1 MSHGAF
7 RKEVDVLTCAGAMKA
22 FPDRCRVVPLSRCT
36 TWRIG
41 GPCAVLLPVDLRELT
56 AMMRWI
62 AVENV
67 PWSMLG
73 RGSNLL
79 APSPGWDG
87 VAVSLQGLFRTFEIR
102 DREIRAGGGAALPAM
117 AGASCSAGL
126 SGMVFAAGIPGTVGG
141 AVFMNA
147 GAYGEDMGGLVT
159 AVQAVFPGGELLEL
173 SGKECLFGYRHSLF
187 QDRPGAIC
195 RVAMR
200 LLPGSREELRRQA
213 RDVLEKRRN
222 SFPIKVPN
230 AGSVFRRPDDGPPPG
245 RLLEECGLK
254 GRAVGGARFSPIHA
268 NFIENTGGAESGDV
282 LALISLAKKVV
293 LERTGI
299 ALREEI
305 RILGGGE

>member
-1 MSHGAF
+1 
-7 RKEVDVLTCAGAMKA
+7 
-22 FPDRCRVVPLSRCT
+22 
-36 TWRIG
+36 
-41 GPCAVLLPVDLRELT
+41 
-56 AMMRWI
+56 MMRWI
-62 AVENV
+62 AEENV

-79 APSPGWDG
+79 APSRGWDG

-102 DREIRAGGGAALPAM
+102 GREILAGGGSALPAL
-117 AGASCSAGL
+117 AGAACSAGL

-159 AVQAVFPGGELLEL
+159 AVQAVFPGGEIQEL
-173 SGKECLFGYRHSLF
+173 SGGECRFGYRHSLF
-187 QDRPGAIC
+187 QDRPGAVC

-200 LLPGSREELRRQA
+200 LLPGNREELRRLA
-213 RDVLEKRRN
+213 REILEKRRN

-254 GRAVGGARFSPIHA
+254 GRSAGGARFSPIHA
-268 NFIENTGGAESGDV
+268 NFIENTGGADSDDV
-282 LALISLAKKVV
+282 LALVRLAKKVV

-299 ALREEI
+299 LLREEI